1 MEGDLQRAI
10 GRNLR
15 QLRRELGLSQEGL
28 AERLGYSRGYV
39 SDLELGKRNLSLRS
53 FERLAADLD
62 TSPLALLTGD
72 AATYKSV
79 DQ

>member
-15 QLRRELGLSQEGL
+15 QVRLAQGLSQESL
-28 AERLGYSRGYV
+28 AERLGYSRGYI
-39 SDLELGKRNLSLRS
+39 SELELGKRNLSLRS

-62 TSPLALLTGD
+62 TTPLVLL
-72 AATYKSV
+72 A
-79 DQ
+79 

>member
-15 QLRRELGLSQEGL
+15 QLRLAQGLSQESL
-28 AERLGYSRGYV
+28 AERLGYSRGYI
-39 SDLELGKRNLSLRS
+39 SELELGKRNLSLRS

-62 TSPLALLTGD
+62 TTPLALL
-72 AATYKSV
+72 A
-79 DQ
+79 